1 MKNPFQRY
9 SNVRYFLIDL
19 NEGIYLY
26 RSTDAKK
33 DARFLMKENR
43 ESAPTKRTLFV

>member
-26 RSTDAKK
+26 QPTDDKK
-33 DARFLMKENR
+33 DERFLMKDNR
-43 ESAPTKRTLFV
+43 ESVPTKRLLFI